1 MSGSDERIR
10 ARSSLLWL
18 ALLTG
23 AVILLAIALEAAGL
37 IYFAAKE
44 GGLFYAVERGQSPA
58 RGRPARQP
66 VSVHRFHPYFGFTLE
81 REVSMLGFLA
91 DARTRRR
98 LLVGGDADGGLPAWT
113 RMRSNNFGF
122 FSPVDYPV
130 TDPDAV
136 LVGIFGGSAARM
148 LALQG
153 GPRLEQQLTA
163 LYGRPVRVL
172 NFARGGFKQP
182 QQAIVLA
189 YFLLVDQRLDLVVN
203 LDGFND
209 VALAR
214 LNVQA
219 GLDSSMPSIQHLQT
233 LELLALGATDPAAM
247 RHLLSVAESRERET
261 ALERSLSRARFAAHY
276 MLADLWRQR
285 VQHRRRA
292 LEAAPPAPEDPP
304 QHLISVA
311 PPFAQAGDVH
321 GTEGDEKLVSEWIR
335 GSQLMAALARW
346 RGARYLHVLQ
356 PNQYASRR
364 SFSAQER
371 KIAFNDASPYREHAA
386 ALYPLLRE
394 RGAALRQGGIEFRD
408 ATDVFVEVPEIV
420 YADDCCHF
428 NQRGNDLL
436 ADFVV
441 DAVRAARE
449 RGWSSGAPSDR

>member
-1 MSGSDERIR
+1 MRIR
-10 ARSSLLWL
+10 
-18 ALLTG
+18 T
-23 AVILLAIALEAAGL
+23 
-37 IYFAAKE
+37 
-44 GGLFYAVERGQSPA
+44 
-58 RGRPARQP
+58 
-66 VSVHRFHPYFGFTLE
+66 
-81 REVSMLGFLA
+81 
-91 DARTRRR
+91 
-98 LLVGGDADGGLPAWT
+98 
-113 RMRSNNFGF
+113 NNFGF

-130 TDPDAV
+130 TDPNAV
-136 LVGIFGGSAARM
+136 LAGVFGGSAARM

-189 YFLLVDQRLDLVVN
+189 YFLLVGQRLDLVIN

-214 LNVQA
+214 LNLQA
-219 GLDSSMPSIQHLQT
+219 GLDSSMPSIQHLRG
-233 LELLALGATDPAAM
+233 LELLALGATDSAAM

-292 LEAAPPAPEDPP
+292 LEAAPPASEDPRRR
-304 QHLISVA
+304 LISI
-311 PPFAQAGDVH
+311 AGPLAEAGEGH
-321 GTEGDEKLVSEWIR
+321 SSGDEKLVSEWMR
-335 GSQLMAALARW
+335 GSQLMAVLARW
-346 RGARYLHVLQ
+346 EDAHYLHVLQ

-364 SFSAQER
+364 SFSDRER

-394 RGAALRQGGIEFRD
+394 RGATLRQGGIEFRD
-408 ATDVFVEVPEIV
+408 ATDVFVGVPEIV

-441 DAVRAARE
+441 EAVRAARE
-449 RGWSSGAPSDR
+449 RGWSSGAPSVR

>member
-1 MSGSDERIR
+1 MSGNHERMR
-10 ARSSLLWL
+10 AHSNLLWA
-18 ALLTG
+18 ALLAGT
-23 AVILLAIALEAAGL
+23 VILLAIALEAAGL

-44 GGLFYAVERGQSPA
+44 GGLFYAAHRGQPPA
-58 RGRPARQP
+58 MRDRARQP
-66 VSVHRFHPYFGFTLE
+66 VSVHRFDPYFGFTLE
-81 REVSMLGFLA
+81 PEISMQGFLA

-98 LLVGGDADGGLPAWT
+98 LLAGGDADGGLPAWT
-113 RMRSNNFGF
+113 RMRTNNFGF

-130 TDPDAV
+130 NDPDAV
-136 LVGIFGGSAARM
+136 LIGIFGGSAARM
-148 LALQG
+148 LALQA
-153 GPRLEQQLTA
+153 GPRLEGQLTA

-189 YFLLVDQRLDLVVN
+189 YFLLVGQRLDLVIN

-219 GLDSSMPSIQHLQT
+219 GIDSSMPSIQHLRG
-233 LELLALGATDPAAM
+233 LELLTLGASDPVAM
-247 RHLLSVAESRERET
+247 RHLLSLAESKERET
-261 ALERSLSRARFAAHY
+261 ALELSLSRARFAAHY

-285 VQHRRRA
+285 VQRRRRA
-292 LEAAPPAPEDPP
+292 LEAAPPAAEDPRRR
-304 QHLISVA
+304 LISIA
-311 PPFAQAGDVH
+311 SPLAETGAGSSEADA
-321 GTEGDEKLVSEWIR
+321 KLVSEWVR
-335 GSQLMAALARW
+335 GSQLMALLARW
-346 RGARYLHVLQ
+346 KGAHYLHVLQ

-364 SFSAQER
+364 SFSDRER
-371 KIAFNDASPYREHAA
+371 RIAFNDASPYREHAT
-386 ALYPLLRE
+386 ALYPVLRE

-408 ATDVFVEVPEIV
+408 ATDVFVGVSEIV

-441 DAVRAARE
+441 EAVRAARE
-449 RGWSSGAPSDR
+449 RGWSGGAPSVR